1 MKRRNKKR
9 MTAVLLVFCLAAC
22 LFMGCGADK
31 ATNTDAAAAPE
42 APAEQEEPVKESD
55 APAPTPDE
63 AEQPEQTAGTR
74 KITDMAGREQEIP
87 AEVDKVFSTDPVAAI
102 YLYTMDPD
110 RMLGWNY
117 DLNDLEKKTI
127 LPEYHDLP
135 SFGMGDSVNY
145 EAVIAAAPQA
155 ALYIAAADE
164 ASVAE
169 ADRLSESLGIPVIIA
184 SNQMQDIPQVYRL
197 LGELF
202 NEAQRGE
209 ELASYV
215 ENTFQEVTEADIPD
229 EQKVTVY
236 YGNGE
241 NSLETAPAGSTHSQI
256 LDFVHAVN
264 VADMETEGGSR
275 VQISVEQLLAWNP
288 EYIIVNGEPKQDV
301 SGRSAAQEVL
311 DNPDY
316 ATVKAVQ
323 DENVFGTPNTP
334 FSWVDRPPGPN
345 RVIGIRW
352 LAKILYPDVFE
363 YDTDTMIKEY
373 YKLFYHLEL
382 TDEQMTEV
390 LGL

>member
-1 MKRRNKKR
+1 
-9 MTAVLLVFCLAAC
+9 
-22 LFMGCGADK
+22 
-31 ATNTDAAAAPE
+31 
-42 APAEQEEPVKESD
+42 
-55 APAPTPDE
+55 
-63 AEQPEQTAGTR
+63 
-74 KITDMAGREQEIP
+74 MAGRELEIP

-215 ENTFQEVTEADIPD
+215 ENTFQEVTEADIPG

-241 NSLETAPAGSTHSQI
+241 NSLETAPAGSTHSEI

-288 EYIIVNGEPKQDV
+288 EYIIVNGEPKQDI

-345 RVIGIRW
+345 RVKIGR
-352 LAKILYPDVFE
+352 AHV
-363 YDTDTMIKEY
+363 
-373 YKLFYHLEL
+373 
-382 TDEQMTEV
+382 
-390 LGL
+390 

>member
-1 MKRRNKKR
+1 MKHRNKKR
-9 MTAVLLVFCLAAC
+9 MSAALLAFCLAVC
-22 LFMGCGADK
+22 LFMGCGANPT
-31 ATNTDAAAAPE
+31 AGTDAAVDADAA
-42 APAEQEEPVKESD
+42 AETPPKQEEPVKESD
-55 APAPTPDE
+55 VPDE
-63 AEQPEQTAGTR
+63 AEQADGTR
-74 KITDMAGREQEIP
+74 QITDMAGRELEIP

-145 EAVIAAAPQA
+145 EAVISAAPQA
-155 ALYIAAADE
+155 ALYIASGDE

-184 SNQMQDIPQVYRL
+184 SNQMQDIPEVYRL

-215 ENTFQEVTEADIPD
+215 ENTFQEVTGADIPD
-229 EQKVTVY
+229 EQKVTIY

-241 NSLETAPAGSTHSQI
+241 NSLETAPAGSTHSEI

-288 EYIIVNGEPKQDV
+288 EYIIVNGEPKKDI
-301 SGRSAAQEVL
+301 SGRSAAQGVL

-352 LAKILYPDVFE
+352 LAKILYPDVYE
-363 YDTDTMIKEY
+363 YDIDTMVKEF

-382 TDEQMTEV
+382 TDQQMTEV